1 MFEALKKGYTFACL
15 MVNSMTNTQ
24 SKSARKKI
32 LFIVNPISGTRGKE
46 NILHTINSNVDNE
59 LFEPE
64 ILFTRKK
71 GDAQQIIREKIG
83 EGFKYFVAVGGDGTV
98 NEVGSAIVNTDC
110 AMGIIPIGSGNG
122 LARHLK
128 IPLDASKAIQVIN
141 MLKVE
146 AIDYGLVNGLPFF
159 CTCGVGFDAHIG
171 YRFAKQKGRGFFNYV
186 KVAISD
192 FMNYKPKKYKVKING
207 TQKLK
212 VRAFLITCA
221 NASQYGNNA
230 YIAPNA
236 DIQDGLLDIAIMSPI
251 NLLQAPAIGA
261 MLFTRTINKST
272 VLQTGRAE
280 KVVIKRKHEDV
291 VHFDG
296 EPIVMD
302 RKVKITVINK
312 GLRVIVP

>member
-1 MFEALKKGYTFACL
+1 MADPIT
-15 MVNSMTNTQ
+15 
-24 SKSARKKI
+24 KSTRKRI

-46 NILHTINSNVDNE
+46 SILHIINNTIDNE
-59 LFEPE
+59 TFEPE

-71 GDAQQIIREKIG
+71 GDALQIISEKIA

-98 NEVGSAIVNTDC
+98 NEVGSAIINTDC
-110 AMGIIPIGSGNG
+110 VMGIIPLGSGNG
-122 LARHLK
+122 LARHLR
-128 IPLDASKAIQVIN
+128 IPLDAAKAIQVIN
-141 MLKVE
+141 KLRVE
-146 AIDYGLVNGLPFF
+146 SIDYGLVNGLPFF

-171 YRFAKQKGRGFFNYV
+171 YRFAKEKGRGFFNYV
-186 KVAISD
+186 KVALTD
-192 FMNYKPKKYKVKING
+192 FIRYKPKKYKVKIDG
-207 TQKLK
+207 TQKMK
-212 VRAFLITCA
+212 VKAFLITCA

-272 VLQTGRAE
+272 VLQTGKAQ
-280 KVVIKRKHEDV
+280 KIVIKRKREDV

-296 EPIVMD
+296 EPIIMD
-302 RKVKITVINK
+302 RKIRITVVNK
-312 GLRVIVP
+312 GLRIIVP

>member
-1 MFEALKKGYTFACL
+1 MADPIT
-15 MVNSMTNTQ
+15 
-24 SKSARKKI
+24 KSTRKRI

-46 NILHTINSNVDNE
+46 SILHTINNTIDNE
-59 LFEPE
+59 TFEPE

-71 GDAQQIIREKIG
+71 GDALQIISEKIA

-98 NEVGSAIVNTDC
+98 NEVGSAIINTDC
-110 AMGIIPIGSGNG
+110 VMGIIPLGSGNG
-122 LARHLK
+122 LARHLR
-128 IPLDASKAIQVIN
+128 IPLDAAKAIQVIN
-141 MLKVE
+141 KLRVE
-146 AIDYGLVNGLPFF
+146 SIDYGLVNGLPFF

-171 YRFAKQKGRGFFNYV
+171 YRFAKEKGRGFFNYV
-186 KVAISD
+186 KVALTDFIS
-192 FMNYKPKKYKVKING
+192 YKPKKYKVKLDS
-207 TQKLK
+207 TQKMK
-212 VRAFLITCA
+212 VKAFLITCA

-272 VLQTGRAE
+272 VLQTGKAQ
-280 KVVIKRKHEDV
+280 KVVIKRKREDV

-296 EPIVMD
+296 EPIIMD
-302 RKVKITVINK
+302 RKIRITVVKK
-312 GLRVIVP
+312 GLRIIVP

>member
-1 MFEALKKGYTFACL
+1 MA
-15 MVNSMTNTQ
+15 NSTSRIT
-24 SKSARKKI
+24 RKKI

-46 NILHTINSNVDNE
+46 SILHVINNTVDNDI
-59 LFEPE
+59 FEPE

-71 GDAQQIIREKIG
+71 GDAQQIISEKIA
-83 EGFKYFVAVGGDGTV
+83 EGFKYFIAVGGDGTV

-110 AMGIIPIGSGNG
+110 AMGIIPLGSGNG

-128 IPLDASKAIQVIN
+128 IPLDAVKAIQVIN
-141 MLKVE
+141 KLKVE
-146 AIDYGLVNGLPFF
+146 AIDYGIVNGLPFF

-171 YRFAKQKGRGFFNYV
+171 YRFAKEKGRGFFNYV
-186 KVAISD
+186 KVTLSD
-192 FMNYKPKKYKVKING
+192 FFRYKPKKYKVKIDDA
-207 TQKLK
+207 QKMK

-261 MLFTRTINKST
+261 MLFTRTIDKST
-272 VLQTGRAE
+272 VLQTGKAQ

-291 VHFDG
+291 IHFDG
-296 EPIVMD
+296 EPIIMD
-302 RKVKITVINK
+302 RKVKISVVNK
-312 GLRVIVP
+312 GLKVIVP

>member
-1 MFEALKKGYTFACL
+1 MADPIT
-15 MVNSMTNTQ
+15 
-24 SKSARKKI
+24 KSTRKRI

-46 NILHTINSNVDNE
+46 SILHTINNTIDNE
-59 LFEPE
+59 TFEPE

-71 GDAQQIIREKIG
+71 GDALQIISEKIA

-110 AMGIIPIGSGNG
+110 VMGIIPLGSGNG
-122 LARHLK
+122 LARHLR
-128 IPLDASKAIQVIN
+128 IPLDAAKAIQVIN
-141 MLKVE
+141 KLRVE
-146 AIDYGLVNGLPFF
+146 PIDYGLVNGLPFF

-171 YRFAKQKGRGFFNYV
+171 YRFAKEKGRGFFNYV
-186 KVAISD
+186 KVALTD
-192 FMNYKPKKYKVKING
+192 FIRYKPKKYKVKIDG
-207 TQKLK
+207 TQKMK
-212 VRAFLITCA
+212 VKAFLITCA

-230 YIAPNA
+230 FIAPNA

-272 VLQTGRAE
+272 VLQTGKAQ
-280 KVVIKRKHEDV
+280 KVVIKRKREDV

-296 EPIVMD
+296 EPIIMD
-302 RKVKITVINK
+302 RKIRITVVKK
-312 GLRVIVP
+312 GLRIIVP

>member
-1 MFEALKKGYTFACL
+1 MADPIT
-15 MVNSMTNTQ
+15 
-24 SKSARKKI
+24 KSTRKRI

-46 NILHTINSNVDNE
+46 SILHIINNTIDKE
-59 LFEPE
+59 TFEPE

-71 GDAQQIIREKIG
+71 GDALQIISEKIA

-98 NEVGSAIVNTDC
+98 NEVGSAIINTDC
-110 AMGIIPIGSGNG
+110 VMGIIPLGSGNG
-122 LARHLK
+122 LARHLR
-128 IPLDASKAIQVIN
+128 IPLDAAKAIQVIN
-141 MLKVE
+141 KLRVE
-146 AIDYGLVNGLPFF
+146 SIDYGLVNGLPFF

-171 YRFAKQKGRGFFNYV
+171 YRFAKEKGRGFFNYV
-186 KVAISD
+186 KVALTDFIS
-192 FMNYKPKKYKVKING
+192 YKPKKYKVKIDG
-207 TQKLK
+207 TQKMK
-212 VRAFLITCA
+212 VKAFLITCA

-272 VLQTGRAE
+272 VLQTGKAQ
-280 KVVIKRKHEDV
+280 KVVIKRKREDV

-296 EPIVMD
+296 EPIIMD
-302 RKVKITVINK
+302 RKIKITVVNK
-312 GLRVIVP
+312 GLRIIVP

>member
-1 MFEALKKGYTFACL
+1 MADPIT
-15 MVNSMTNTQ
+15 
-24 SKSARKKI
+24 KSTRKRI

-46 NILHTINSNVDNE
+46 SILHIINNTIDSE
-59 LFEPE
+59 TFEPE

-71 GDAQQIIREKIG
+71 GDALQIISEKIA

-98 NEVGSAIVNTDC
+98 NEVGSSLINTDC
-110 AMGIIPIGSGNG
+110 VMGIIPLGSGNG

-128 IPLDASKAIQVIN
+128 IPIDAAKAIQVIN
-141 MLKVE
+141 KLKVE

-171 YRFAKQKGRGFFNYV
+171 YRFAKEKGRGFINYI
-186 KVAISD
+186 KVALTD
-192 FMNYKPKKYKVKING
+192 FIRYKPKKYKVKIDS
-207 TQKLK
+207 TQKMK

-236 DIQDGLLDIAIMSPI
+236 NIQDGLLDIAIMSPI

-272 VLQTGRAE
+272 VLQTGKAQ
-280 KVVIKRKHEDV
+280 KVVIKRKREDV

-296 EPIVMD
+296 EPIIMD
-302 RKVKITVINK
+302 RKIRITVVNK
-312 GLRVIVP
+312 GLRIIVP